1 MEKLTSLEMAVA
13 MDAPATPKSRTKINR
28 GSKKQLR
35 MPPKPMP
42 TMDSMALPSARRHWF
57 ITKLAAIKGATSTT

>member
-1 MEKLTSLEMAVA
+1 
-13 MDAPATPKSRTKINR
+13 
-28 GSKKQLR
+28 
-35 MPPKPMP
+35 MP